1 MERLIVLTS
10 LAAKTLVPMKSKEYA
25 SFDIVELMEGKVGLV
40 GNLLI
45 CFGNVS

>member
-1 MERLIVLTS
+1 MILTI
-10 LAAKTLVPMKSKEYA
+10 LATKTLVPMKSKEYA
-25 SFDIVELMEGKVGLV
+25 SSHIVELIEGKVGLV